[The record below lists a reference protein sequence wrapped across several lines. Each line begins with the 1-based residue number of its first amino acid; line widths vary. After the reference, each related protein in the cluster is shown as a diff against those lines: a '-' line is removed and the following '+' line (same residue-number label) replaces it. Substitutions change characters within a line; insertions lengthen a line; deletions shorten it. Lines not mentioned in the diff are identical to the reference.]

1 MNEEFDIQ
9 AVWDHRREAA
19 ADSLRSA
26 SVEEIKQLIN
36 TIFTDRTTHPWF
48 ERFQAFVDGHNGE
61 TILRGEVPDGI
72 GFVYYPKSNRGMWFK
87 SGMTLEAVGL
97 VSGRGLTVLG
107 ELAAVRG
114 LA

>member
-1 MNEEFDIQ
+1 MNEDFDIQ

-19 ADSLRSA
+19 AESLRSVA
-26 SVEEIKQLIN
+26 PEEIKQLIN

-48 ERFQAFVDGHNGE
+48 ERFQTFVEGHNGE

>member
-26 SVEEIKQLIN
+26 SPEEIKQLIN

-48 ERFQAFVDGHNGE
+48 E
-61 TILRGEVPDGI
+61 
-72 GFVYYPKSNRGMWFK
+72 
-87 SGMTLEAVGL
+87 
-97 VSGRGLTVLG
+97 
-107 ELAAVRG
+107 
-114 LA
+114 